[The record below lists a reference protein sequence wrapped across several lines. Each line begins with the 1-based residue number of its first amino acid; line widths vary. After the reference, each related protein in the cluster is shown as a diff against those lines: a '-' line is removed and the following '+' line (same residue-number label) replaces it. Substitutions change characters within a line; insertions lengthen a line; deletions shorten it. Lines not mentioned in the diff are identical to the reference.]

1 MWQIVEQAL
10 ACSFINKLKLV
21 PLLFIAFPVHSFA
34 QG

>member
-10 ACSFINKLKLV
+10 ACSFIIKLKLV
-21 PLLFIAFPVHSFA
+21 PLLFIAFPVHSFG